1 MKIFLAIVF
10 LLGFTGIANAEFSP
24 TEETALKRV
33 VRRARLVRQLKTLN
47 IERNSLYSVKDT
59 EMETKRL
66 EAEQLVNDTH
76 MPGID
81 LKDAEIQEK
90 SDEIDTLDTIDNSD

>member
-1 MKIFLAIVF
+1 MRTFLALVF
-10 LLGFTGIANAEFSP
+10 LLGFTGIANAEFTP
-24 TEETALKRV
+24 TEETVLKRV

-81 LKDAEIQEK
+81 AKDLEIQEK
-90 SDEIDTLDTIDNSD
+90 SDEIETLDTIDNSD